1 MVAAAVLTAVLVV
14 RERWHDR
21 GEQLG
26 WHPLSDSL
34 IEAVRRCPDRLFNHL
49 EDGGYLM
56 WELPSR
62 HVFVDS
68 RIHAYPLDLLK
79 QSRDADLRGEY
90 ADAFRQYGIRCA
102 IVATDS
108 PLAHRLEH
116 DHAMTRTY
124 ADHQRIV
131 FERFE

>member
-1 MVAAAVLTAVLVV
+1 
-14 RERWHDR
+14 
-21 GEQLG
+21 
-26 WHPLSDSL
+26 
-34 IEAVRRCPDRLFNHL
+34 
-49 EDGGYLM
+49 M
-56 WELPSR
+56 WVLPSR

-68 RIHAYPLDLLK
+68 RVHAYPLDLLK

-124 ADHQRIV
+124 ADDQRLV